1 MAKIEDLAWGAICGG
16 VIGAITVAVASTKVG
31 REVLK
36 AAARPAPRKTVVV
49 KRQRTFWTLFDDPDI
64 IVVR

>member
-1 MAKIEDLAWGAICGG
+1 MARVKDLAWGALGG
-16 VIGAITVAVASTKVG
+16 AVIGVITVAAASTKVG

-49 KRQRTFWTLFDDPDI
+49 KRQRTFWTLFDEPDI
-64 IVVR
+64 IVVK